1 MGRGGME
8 PGVGRGAPATPP
20 GARAALPVNGLF
32 PVPARGVR
40 VGVLPE
46 NGLLPG
52 RGPAGRGAGV
62 GVSRAAGASGALG
75 ADGDST
81 GGVGGVASAGTGVA
95 AGGEAGAGVGAG
107 LGTAAGGAA
116 AAGAGAAGAAA
127 AAGAADAGAAGAVGV
142 AGCGVR
148 VGTGARR
155 TLEDEDVRRGAVV
168 VGAESAPSEAR
179 SLRATG
185 ASTVEEAERANSPIS
200 LSFSRTCLLS
210 RPSSF
215 ASSYTRTFDTVLLSG
230 PGGMS
235 EPQLMG
241 DFMTG

>member
-75 ADGDST
+75 AGWRLRGRSCRRGRGRRGRHGSRRWRRSGSRGRRWARSRRCRCRLPVPVPPEQRPARVPQT
-81 GGVGGVASAGTGVA
+81 REPQPRGWLAAASASVPGP
-95 AGGEAGAGVGAG
+95 AG
-107 LGTAAGGAA
+107 
-116 AAGAGAAGAAA
+116 
-127 AAGAADAGAAGAVGV
+127 
-142 AGCGVR
+142 R
-148 VGTGARR
+148 WR
-155 TLEDEDVRRGAVV
+155 
-168 VGAESAPSEAR
+168 
-179 SLRATG
+179 
-185 ASTVEEAERANSPIS
+185 
-200 LSFSRTCLLS
+200 
-210 RPSSF
+210 
-215 ASSYTRTFDTVLLSG
+215 TRTFDGEPSLSARNRPRARHAVCAPRGLRRSRRRSGRIRRYRSVSPGPACFRGRALLRARTPG
-230 PGGMS
+230 PWTRFS
-235 EPQLMG
+235 CLARAVCPSLS
-241 DFMTG
+241 